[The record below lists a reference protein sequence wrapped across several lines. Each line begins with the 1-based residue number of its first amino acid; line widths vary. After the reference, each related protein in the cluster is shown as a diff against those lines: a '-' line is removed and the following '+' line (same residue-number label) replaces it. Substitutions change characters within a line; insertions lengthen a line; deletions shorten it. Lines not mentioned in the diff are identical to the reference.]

1 MKASYCSNLISL
13 ICCQMLIP
21 IHQSTPLLKWS
32 LTLSGH
38 QEEFLM
44 GCLLHL
50 LCESARPNNGMQRTA
65 LRAAADAERWTS
77 EIKRLRG
84 LVD

>member
-1 MKASYCSNLISL
+1 MSL

-21 IHQSTPLLKWS
+21 IHQSTPLLIRS

-38 QEEFLM
+38 HEEYLM

-50 LCESARPNNGMQRTA
+50 LCESAVPNIKIQKTG
-65 LRAAADAERWTS
+65 ADAAS
-77 EIKRLRG
+77 ISS
-84 LVD
+84 VDPRR